1 MTRPRGARIV
11 SVLGVLLFWVGV
23 FGAGELVSG
32 YSAREDYISSLASRG
47 SPVAALGVGA
57 LLANA
62 AAHLATAYA
71 VLTAWGS
78 RLCASF
84 IVGAGAALAAVAVFR
99 QSCPVGPPRCGLSN
113 TPEGDWV
120 DIVHGASVGVYELFT
135 LAAMLT
141 LTVGAL
147 RSKSASPRWLGWVS
161 VAFAAGSLAL
171 IAQTN
176 GADIGMWQRLWLAN
190 NLAWLLLVA
199 WTPTAE
205 NPWRADTGRSAS
217 DVDSSAGPGG

>member
-1 MTRPRGARIV
+1 M

-99 QSCPVGPPRCGLSN
+99 QSCPVGLH
-113 TPEGDWV
+113 D
-120 DIVHGASVGVYELFT
+120 
-135 LAAMLT
+135 
-141 LTVGAL
+141 
-147 RSKSASPRWLGWVS
+147 
-161 VAFAAGSLAL
+161 VA
-171 IAQTN
+171 
-176 GADIGMWQRLWLAN
+176 
-190 NLAWLLLVA
+190 
-199 WTPTAE
+199 
-205 NPWRADTGRSAS
+205 
-217 DVDSSAGPGG
+217 

>member
-1 MTRPRGARIV
+1 M

-99 QSCPVGPPRCGLSN
+99 QSCPFGPPRCGLSN

-190 NLAWLLLVA
+190 NLVWLLVVA
-199 WTPTAE
+199 WTATAE
-205 NPWRADTGRSAS
+205 NPLRADTGRSAS

>member
-11 SVLGVLLFWVGV
+11 SVLGVLLFWVAV

-84 IVGAGAALAAVAVFR
+84 IVGAGAALTAVAVFR
-99 QSCPVGPPRCGLSN
+99 QSCPIGPPGCGLSN

-176 GADIGMWQRLWLAN
+176 GAEIGMWQRLWLAN

-199 WTPTAE
+199 WTATAE

>member
-23 FGAGELVSG
+23 FGAGALVSG

-47 SPVAALGVGA
+47 SPVAALGAGA

-62 AAHLATAYA
+62 AAHLSTAYA

-84 IVGAGAALAAVAVFR
+84 IVGAGAALVAVAVFR

-113 TPEGDWV
+113 TPGDWV

-199 WTPTAE
+199 WTATAE

>member
-1 MTRPRGARIV
+1 MDDDLASVHDTAPGSQDRVGSRRAA
-11 SVLGVLLFWVGV
+11 VLGRRLR
-23 FGAGELVSG
+23 AGELVSG

-135 LAAMLT
+135 
-141 LTVGAL
+141 
-147 RSKSASPRWLGWVS
+147 RR
-161 VAFAAGSLAL
+161 
-171 IAQTN
+171 
-176 GADIGMWQRLWLAN
+176 RC
-190 NLAWLLLVA
+190 
-199 WTPTAE
+199 
-205 NPWRADTGRSAS
+205 
-217 DVDSSAGPGG
+217 